1 MSSMVYVQLLASL
14 VLQLD
19 VTHVALS
26 ESLDSNDADES

>member
-19 VTHVALS
+19 VTQVALS